1 MKKMKKIV
9 SGFLAAAILSTSYGT
24 GIFPKT
30 EVSVDAMQ
38 RPGTAPYINT
48 WLVAGPSDHSIVE
61 EIYGQ
66 APIQRPADGNWA
78 SVATVSASSTWKTNV
93 YDFPEGPDEPK
104 NLPTKAIDGDKSTC
118 WLSQMHDNW
127 EHGGDPAYWPEW
139 DPAPTF
145 YLDWKQ
151 PITVKT
157 VDFYNRYDSSW
168 GDQAISQINEVKVT
182 LRDSE
187 GNSLAEKTVT
197 EIDHKGNTPGHAE
210 FDAPVENVSRV
221 ELLIV
226 HDGVK
231 ELRNVGLGFSEVEVY
246 DGEETEPVIP
256 PEDVEKL
263 DIISSSASSI
273 LNNDDAGYGP
283 AKALDG
289 DVETWWPSNTQQGI
303 VWDPQE
309 IPALTAELQE
319 PSTITALKFNLHERD
334 GKKLHFMYQLVHK
347 NGQVLRS
354 GKMENVTPGEEQEL
368 VLDVPVENVKQVVFK
383 AADTGNNTA
392 PNHLGFNEVEAW
404 GVPGETGS
412 GEPEPLG
419 DISPVLGESF
429 GDSQWQYFDDRIF
442 NRNTDDYQDLYGYF
456 KVKQGQEVEDKYVYA
471 HTYVYS
477 DKEQDAQIRFV
488 TTGLH
493 KLFVNDILIDENTT
507 AVESSN
513 KDQYI
518 RTVSLK
524 QGWNKVLLEIKQ
536 DRVMYLGFY
545 ARITTTANGSGAD
558 TPGDLL
564 EGITC
569 SVTGPHTENNGLT
582 VVTQG
587 LDIDKAAFDKRNEE
601 AGLESNQYPDNEMP
615 NGYVQWPYVWNKAV
629 HKTGANYAPQASLF
643 QFEAGGGVPG
653 YTWEIVEGKLPDG
666 LTLSEDGK
674 IDGFCEKKGEY
685 PFTIQVTDA
694 EGNTAQKETKII
706 VKERPNKW
714 FEEGKMSAL
723 SHNTG
728 AYTQYFDPN
737 FSFDLWAE
745 RAKEA
750 GMTMLSTEAVQGIY
764 FWPAPGATNAN
775 LQHPYTLDENGKP
788 KDMVK
793 LAKEAAERHGLR
805 FGVYYASEGSNRLP
819 NGHTNNSNGFFMNVE
834 DLMKR
839 YDPAYLFFDG
849 GPQSKGNTD
858 AMWSAVRA
866 YNDYA
871 LIQAND
877 QNEVSDNDLTILET
891 EYTGSTPYTHGGYW
905 ETNNLMQNKYTV
917 NEWWTHPFI
926 KEIDAW
932 APYAGGNMRDD
943 WRLFAEFIIY
953 CIGHGS
959 VANYDQMI
967 ISNRGVNWNGINFD
981 AGTKDSYY
989 YWPLNAQK
997 FIDIREHVNAWMK
1010 NEGGPDLHE
1019 SLFGTMP
1026 YYFDTYEK
1034 KEGYHENTEKEPFL
1048 TAKYGEGPEW
1058 GYTVA
1063 RDQYVY
1069 MHMTENTIGNGRAKK
1084 GFTGQES
1091 IYVGPFDYEVEKVEW
1106 LNKGVELNYTPTE
1119 KDGKIYITI
1128 DTSSV
1133 ETDPVDTIIKITTAN
1148 PVRDFQLTGVKLFS
1162 SQETENALQ
1171 LRAEAYLK
1179 TFTSV
1184 FADADLTYS
1193 SEDESVAKVDENG
1206 LVTPVAAGKTT
1217 IHVVASY
1224 EGKTAEDTYQVQ
1236 VRDDGTIAPAEE
1248 LIGVV
1253 MRTDGVETF
1262 GEFSTDKNLPI
1273 TFEGRTEKGG
1283 GIDILR
1289 YDDIKWH
1296 YGICSGQRDGYI
1308 TEADAYWHARETDKL
1323 DILKI
1328 VDDEVV
1334 FNGLVPE
1341 EQNVA
1346 IWAEITIDGK
1356 TYTTNMNYLRI
1367 YTDTVLSEGI
1377 VPEVSSGEDAA
1388 ELTDGIINSAD
1399 GGNTSRWT
1407 PASDDHEPT
1416 VTMKLDSEYTVSSV
1430 SVFFNNKDRRFMNT
1444 PSGINIQISSDGQN
1458 WQDAVIGGA
1467 VPSTSTIYCYEVDQ
1481 YNYPIGQKAQYVKVS
1496 FPGGAAGDQ
1505 MDVLEIKVN
1514 GYDGSQVLSS
1524 IETEKTLSQDN
1535 TRLDL
1540 TVKGYTG
1547 LHEELD
1553 MSNATITVSSDNE
1566 EIAAVDGT
1574 SVTALAAGSAKIT
1587 VSAVLGG
1594 FKAEEV
1600 FYVKVD
1606 ENLQI
1611 NLIDYLKSIDV
1622 QLDHTVVDAQTPIQT
1637 EINGILNTGEAA
1649 DLSKAEI
1656 SMECSDDALQFN
1668 RETGAIV
1675 LTGDVEE
1682 SKVVEAKFVVTLD
1695 GVTLESEPMEI
1706 GIAAGYLNAPG
1717 RIEAEDGIIVD
1728 VGPGNARISSGED
1741 GGTAI
1746 TYIQEGAIFTYFV
1759 KVEQAGEY
1767 QLSYRAVTP
1776 NMDQG
1781 MECYVDGSYQGRIR
1795 FEAADDWTTYSTVNH
1810 PNTIHLDKGVNVI
1823 TFKPKGGGYV
1833 CNFNWF
1839 ELTAAQ
1845 TTPVDKSALE
1855 QAIANAEQ
1863 YQEKDY
1869 TEESWNVFADALAKA
1884 IEVNENVNATQE
1896 EVDAAANALNDAI
1909 ANLEKYVA
1917 PNKTLLQKTYE
1928 YALTLS
1934 TEGVTESAAEAFEQA
1949 KAAAKAVL
1957 DDPKATQEEV
1967 NTAWDN
1973 LLVGI
1978 WGLGLTQGDKTMLEE
1993 LIARADEMM
2002 ANADKYV
2009 QDNWQQL
2016 VDALEA
2022 AKKVM
2027 DDGDAMKEDVEAAA
2041 DALLEAILAQ
2051 RYKADKS
2058 ILEGLINK
2066 ANGMDLSQYTAESVA
2081 LFKAALAEATQV
2093 LADES
2098 LSEDDQ
2104 EIVDAAVQKLDA
2116 AIDNLSTADETPSNP
2131 DNPDGGEEGTQAP
2144 TTGDHSDMTVLF
2156 TMVIA
2161 MMMFASLAIIWRKK
2175 RNEM

>member
-1 MKKMKKIV
+1 
-9 SGFLAAAILSTSYGT
+9 
-24 GIFPKT
+24 
-30 EVSVDAMQ
+30 
-38 RPGTAPYINT
+38 
-48 WLVAGPSDHSIVE
+48 
-61 EIYGQ
+61 
-66 APIQRPADGNWA
+66 
-78 SVATVSASSTWKTNV
+78 
-93 YDFPEGPDEPK
+93 
-104 NLPTKAIDGDKSTC
+104 
-118 WLSQMHDNW
+118 
-127 EHGGDPAYWPEW
+127 
-139 DPAPTF
+139 
-145 YLDWKQ
+145 
-151 PITVKT
+151 
-157 VDFYNRYDSSW
+157 
-168 GDQAISQINEVKVT
+168 
-182 LRDSE
+182 
-187 GNSLAEKTVT
+187 
-197 EIDHKGNTPGHAE
+197 
-210 FDAPVENVSRV
+210 
-221 ELLIV
+221 
-226 HDGVK
+226 
-231 ELRNVGLGFSEVEVY
+231 
-246 DGEETEPVIP
+246 
-256 PEDVEKL
+256 
-263 DIISSSASSI
+263 
-273 LNNDDAGYGP
+273 
-283 AKALDG
+283 
-289 DVETWWPSNTQQGI
+289 
-303 VWDPQE
+303 
-309 IPALTAELQE
+309 
-319 PSTITALKFNLHERD
+319 
-334 GKKLHFMYQLVHK
+334 
-347 NGQVLRS
+347 
-354 GKMENVTPGEEQEL
+354 
-368 VLDVPVENVKQVVFK
+368 
-383 AADTGNNTA
+383 
-392 PNHLGFNEVEAW
+392 
-404 GVPGETGS
+404 
-412 GEPEPLG
+412 
-419 DISPVLGESF
+419 
-429 GDSQWQYFDDRIF
+429 
-442 NRNTDDYQDLYGYF
+442 
-456 KVKQGQEVEDKYVYA
+456 
-471 HTYVYS
+471 
-477 DKEQDAQIRFV
+477 
-488 TTGLH
+488 
-493 KLFVNDILIDENTT
+493 
-507 AVESSN
+507 
-513 KDQYI
+513 
-518 RTVSLK
+518 
-524 QGWNKVLLEIKQ
+524 
-536 DRVMYLGFY
+536 
-545 ARITTTANGSGAD
+545 
-558 TPGDLL
+558 
-564 EGITC
+564 
-569 SVTGPHTENNGLT
+569 
-582 VVTQG
+582 
-587 LDIDKAAFDKRNEE
+587 
-601 AGLESNQYPDNEMP
+601 
-615 NGYVQWPYVWNKAV
+615 
-629 HKTGANYAPQASLF
+629 
-643 QFEAGGGVPG
+643 
-653 YTWEIVEGKLPDG
+653 
-666 LTLSEDGK
+666 
-674 IDGFCEKKGEY
+674 
-685 PFTIQVTDA
+685 
-694 EGNTAQKETKII
+694 
-706 VKERPNKW
+706 
-714 FEEGKMSAL
+714 
-723 SHNTG
+723 
-728 AYTQYFDPN
+728 
-737 FSFDLWAE
+737 
-745 RAKEA
+745 
-750 GMTMLSTEAVQGIY
+750 
-764 FWPAPGATNAN
+764 
-775 LQHPYTLDENGKP
+775 
-788 KDMVK
+788 
-793 LAKEAAERHGLR
+793 
-805 FGVYYASEGSNRLP
+805 
-819 NGHTNNSNGFFMNVE
+819 
-834 DLMKR
+834 
-839 YDPAYLFFDG
+839 
-849 GPQSKGNTD
+849 
-858 AMWSAVRA
+858 
-866 YNDYA
+866 
-871 LIQAND
+871 
-877 QNEVSDNDLTILET
+877 
-891 EYTGSTPYTHGGYW
+891 
-905 ETNNLMQNKYTV
+905 
-917 NEWWTHPFI
+917 
-926 KEIDAW
+926 
-932 APYAGGNMRDD
+932 
-943 WRLFAEFIIY
+943 
-953 CIGHGS
+953 
-959 VANYDQMI
+959 
-967 ISNRGVNWNGINFD
+967 
-981 AGTKDSYY
+981 
-989 YWPLNAQK
+989 
-997 FIDIREHVNAWMK
+997 
-1010 NEGGPDLHE
+1010 
-1019 SLFGTMP
+1019 
-1026 YYFDTYEK
+1026 
-1034 KEGYHENTEKEPFL
+1034 
-1048 TAKYGEGPEW
+1048 
-1058 GYTVA
+1058 
-1063 RDQYVY
+1063 